1 MNYERI
7 HSLFIDYFK
16 GTNLRERLMKR
27 NPEDPRLKESYIYS
41 ELHHII
47 PRSFGGDDSPEN
59 LVRVLPEEH
68 LFLHFLRFKI
78 FKSFK
83 DLQAVKMMLNGYS
96 NPSSENKKL
105 TFNKDSFVLN
115 KHIRVFYAL
124 HKQECQKNRK
134 QKGWH
139 TEEGVKRISDSMKG
153 KVVCKDAI
161 TGELTG
167 KHDRNHPKI
176 LSGEWV
182 QHSRGMVNCI
192 DIKTK
197 QKLFV
202 PKEEYRKHKGEWISC
217 SAYHHSPKGEGN
229 VNYSGVTDEEILE
242 LAEKFKE
249 KYKFYPSIALFV
261 LFMRECNFKIVT
273 IADFRFKEYGGG
285 NKGFINCLKEK
296 GEVIDFRKNNREKYL
311 RIQEELK
318 NAKDK
323 KRK

>member
-7 HSLFIDYFK
+7 HNLFIDYFK
-16 GTNLRERLMKR
+16 GTNLKERIIKR

-47 PRSFGGDDSPEN
+47 PRSFGGDNSPEN

-78 FKSFK
+78 FKNFK
-83 DLQAVKMMLNGYS
+83 DLQAVKFMINGYS
-96 NPSSENKKL
+96 NTSESRKNLKE
-105 TFNKDSFVLN
+105 SFVLN
-115 KHIRVFYAL
+115 KHIRSFYAL
-124 HKQECQKNRK
+124 HKQECQRNRK
-134 QKGWH
+134 EKGWH
-139 TEEGVKRISDSMKG
+139 SEEGSKRISEAMKG

-182 QHSRGMVNCI
+182 QHSKGMVNCI
-192 DIKTK
+192 DPETK
-197 QKLFV
+197 EKFFV
-202 PKEEYRKHKGEWISC
+202 SKEEYQKHKGEWVTC
-217 SAYHHSPKGEGN
+217 TNYYHSQKGEGN
-229 VNYSGVTDEEILE
+229 TNYSGVTDEEILE

-249 KYKFYPSIALFV
+249 KYKFYPSISLFK
-261 LFMRECNFKIVT
+261 LFMRENDFKIVS
-273 IADFRFKEYGGG
+273 IMEFRFKDYGGG

-296 GEVIDFRKNNREKYL
+296 GEVIDFCKNQKEYL
-311 RIQEELK
+311 RIHKELK
-318 NAKDK
+318 SAKNK
-323 KRK
+323 KRN

>member
-7 HSLFIDYFK
+7 HNLFIDYFK
-16 GTNLRERLMKR
+16 GTNLKERIIKR

-47 PRSFGGDDSPEN
+47 PRSFGGDNSPEN

-83 DLQAVKMMLNGYS
+83 DLQAVKLMINGYS
-96 NPSSENKKL
+96 NPSESRKNLKE
-105 TFNKDSFVLN
+105 SFVLN
-115 KHIRVFYAL
+115 KHIRVFYTL

-134 QKGWH
+134 EKGWH
-139 TEEGVKRISDSMKG
+139 SEEGLRSISESMKG
-153 KVVCKDAI
+153 KIVCKDSI

-182 QHSRGMVNCI
+182 QHSKGMVSCI
-192 DIKTK
+192 DLKTK
-197 QKLFV
+197 QKFFV
-202 PKEEYRKHKGEWISC
+202 SKEEYQKHKGEWVTC
-217 SAYHHSPKGEGN
+217 NNYYHSKKGEGN
-229 VNYSGVTDEEILE
+229 TNYSGVTDEEILE

-249 KYKFYPSIALFV
+249 KYKFYPSISLFK
-261 LFMRECNFKIVT
+261 LFMRENDFKIVT
-273 IADFRFKEYGGG
+273 IMEFRFKDYGGG

-296 GEVIDFRKNNREKYL
+296 GEVIDFCKNQKEYL
-311 RIQEELK
+311 RIHKELK
-318 NAKDK
+318 SAKNK
-323 KRK
+323 KRN

>member
-7 HSLFIDYFK
+7 HNLFIDYFK
-16 GTNLRERLMKR
+16 GTNLKERLIKR

-47 PRSFGGDDSPEN
+47 PISFGGDNSPEN

-83 DLQAVKMMLNGYS
+83 DLQAVKFMINGYS
-96 NPSSENKKL
+96 NPSESRKNLKE
-105 TFNKDSFVLN
+105 SFVLN
-115 KHIRVFYAL
+115 KHIRSFYAL

-134 QKGWH
+134 EKGWH
-139 TEEGVKRISDSMKG
+139 SEEGSKRISEAMKG
-153 KVVCKDAI
+153 KIVCKDAI

-182 QHSRGMVNCI
+182 QHSKGMVNCI
-192 DIKTK
+192 DPETK
-197 QKLFV
+197 EKFFV
-202 PKEEYRKHKGEWISC
+202 SKEEYQKHKGEWVTC
-217 SAYHHSPKGEGN
+217 NNYYHSQKGEGN
-229 VNYSGVTDEEILE
+229 TNYSGVTDEEILE

-249 KYKFYPSIALFV
+249 KYKFYPSISLFK
-261 LFMRECNFKIVT
+261 LFMRENDFKIVS
-273 IADFRFKEYGGG
+273 IMKFRFKEYGGG
-285 NKGFINCLKEK
+285 GKGLINCLKEK
-296 GEVIDFRKNNREKYL
+296 GEVIDFYKNNKEYIIIHK
-311 RIQEELK
+311 ELK
-318 NAKDK
+318 SAKNK

>member
-7 HSLFIDYFK
+7 HNLFIDYFK
-16 GTNLRERLMKR
+16 GTNLKERIIKR

-47 PRSFGGDDSPEN
+47 PRSFGGDNSPEN

-83 DLQAVKMMLNGYS
+83 DLQAVKFMINGFS
-96 NPSSENKKL
+96 NPSESRKNLKE
-105 TFNKDSFVLN
+105 SFVLN
-115 KHIRVFYAL
+115 KHIRSFYAL

-134 QKGWH
+134 EKGWH
-139 TEEGVKRISDSMKG
+139 SEEGSKRISEAMKG
-153 KVVCKDAI
+153 KIVCKDAI

-182 QHSRGMVNCI
+182 QHSKGMVNCI
-192 DIKTK
+192 DPETK
-197 QKLFV
+197 EKFFV
-202 PKEEYRKHKGEWISC
+202 SKEEYQKNKEKWVTC
-217 SAYHHSPKGEGN
+217 NNFYHNPNGEGN
-229 VNYSGVTDEEILE
+229 ANYSGVTDEEILE

-249 KYKFYPSIALFV
+249 KYKFYPSISLFK
-261 LFMRECNFKIVT
+261 LFMRENDFKIVT
-273 IADFRFKEYGGG
+273 IKEFRFKEYGGG

-296 GEVIDFRKNNREKYL
+296 GEVIDFYKNQKEYL
-311 RIQEELK
+311 KIHKELK
-318 NAKDK
+318 SAKNK

>member
-7 HSLFIDYFK
+7 HGLFIDYFK

-41 ELHHII
+41 ELHHIV

-96 NPSSENKKL
+96 NPSETKK
-105 TFNKDSFVLN
+105 FAAIKDSFVLN

-134 QKGWH
+134 QKGWQ

-161 TGELTG
+161 TGELVG
-167 KHDRNHPKI
+167 KHDRNHPKL

-182 QHSRGMVNCI
+182 QHSKGMVNCV

-229 VNYSGVTDEEILE
+229 ANYSGVTDEEILE

-249 KYKFYPSIALFV
+249 KYKFYPSIILFI

-285 NKGFINCLKEK
+285 KKGFINCLKER
-296 GEVIDFRKNNREKYL
+296 GEVIDFRKNKEEFL